1 MLYNSI
7 APQRGEYRNIFFFFS
22 SRLIVYLASFLQV
35 SYLLLITETLEVTIL
50 DKFPNA
56 VYIPSHTF
64 CTIED
69 GRIFLFDNARYT
81 DDCNK
86 QLDIDVSTP
95 DAACGE
101 TIFDAVVSDPCCSPT
116 NPLQT

>member
-1 MLYNSI
+1 MGLI
-7 APQRGEYRNIFFFFS
+7 RKAFFQIILVDDCDED
-22 SRLIVYLASFLQV
+22 LIPPVI
-35 SYLLLITETLEVTIL
+35 LITETLEVTTL

-56 VYIPSHTF
+56 VYIPSHIF
-64 CTIED
+64 PTIED

-95 DAACGE
+95 DAAC
-101 TIFDAVVSDPCCSPT
+101 
-116 NPLQT
+116 